1 MIDRGFGRVNG
12 ISQHGNDAK
21 KSTRHGV
28 GGGESGL
35 AINQENQVIKSNYRL
50 QIVVGLCCAT
60 ICYGI
65 GLLLK

>member
-35 AINQENQVIKSNYRL
+35 AINQENQVIN
-50 QIVVGLCCAT
+50 GANC
-60 ICYGI
+60 
-65 GLLLK
+65 LLIQGDRFLIFNF